1 MSAVTKWAAFAAEDM
16 AMAEAAQG
24 LGLWNQVCLHAQQA
38 AAKSLK
44 AFLAERNRSIP
55 VVHHLAELLALCAEA
70 DHNLSRFEDRCYTLD
85 KYLIPLTYP
94 DAVPTGQTD
103 SLPAEKDARETL
115 DIVKELREALR
126 VH

>member
-1 MSAVTKWAAFAAEDM
+1 MARSSAAKAAHLAAEDM

-44 AFLAERNRSIP
+44 AFLAERHRPIP
-55 VVHHLAELLALCAEA
+55 MVHHLAELLALCAEA
-70 DHNLSRFEDRCYTLD
+70 DHELSRFEDRCYTLD

-94 DAVPTGQTD
+94 DAVPIGQTD
-103 SLPAEKDARETL
+103 
-115 DIVKELREALR
+115 
-126 VH
+126 

>member
-1 MSAVTKWAAFAAEDM
+1 MSAVTRWAAFAAEDM

-24 LGLWNQVCLHAQQA
+24 LRLWNQVCLHAQQA

-44 AFLAERNRSIP
+44 AFLAERHRPIP
-55 VVHHLAELLALCAEA
+55 MVHHLAELLALCAEA
-70 DHNLSRFEDRCYTLD
+70 DQDLSRFEDRCYTLD

-103 SLPAEKDARETL
+103 SLPTEKDASEAL
-115 DIVKELREALR
+115 DIVKELRGVLR
-126 VH
+126 IH